1 MSHGHAALISAL
13 TVNPWFAT
21 LPPRLR
27 ERMVSR
33 STLIQL
39 QPGEQLFRQGDM
51 PRAWYGLVRGEV
63 HLSTLREDGKEHI
76 MSVAEVGNWVGEA
89 ALIVMQPYLN
99 NATARGHVEALAL
112 PREAFEELMG
122 DAEFARAVA
131 ILVTGRFRML
141 YVGLYTTSLRSTRAR
156 IAQRLLLLAH
166 GDATGT
172 PQARQRVSVSQ
183 ETLAMMLGIT
193 RQTLNS
199 ELKWFVQQG
208 ILRLGYRS
216 IEVLS
221 ESELHQASEMHDS

>member
-1 MSHGHAALISAL
+1 MNHGRAALISVF
-13 TVNPWFAT
+13 TVSPWFAA

-27 ERMVSR
+27 EFMVSR
-33 STLIQL
+33 ATLIRL
-39 QPGEQLFRQGDM
+39 RPGEQLFRQGDM

-63 HLSTLREDGKEHI
+63 HLSTVREDGKEHI

-99 NATARGHVEALAL
+99 NATARCHVEALAL
-112 PREAFEELMG
+112 PREAFDELMG

-131 ILVTGRFRML
+131 VLVTRRFRLL
-141 YVGLYTTSLRSTRAR
+141 YAGLYSTSLRSTRAR
-156 IAQRLLLLAH
+156 IAQRLRLLAH
-166 GDATGT
+166 GDASGT
-172 PQARQRVSVSQ
+172 PQPRQRLSLSQ

-193 RQTLNS
+193 RQTLSS

-221 ESELHQASEMHDS
+221 ESELRHISDMHGS